1 MVYDGK
7 LKCLAEGGNP
17 GLVVMGGESRS
28 KGHRFESRCWMLDA
42 HDIFTLICRK
52 NCIVC
57 LEKTANNLKRG
68 RGWSIFFKKML
79 SSTLTKNVFCAML
92 PLCFMIRET
101 QSGHV
106 LKMQL
111 ESALPRKNPT
121 FNERE
126 RGSAYLRAPYN
137 EWLFVYEKR
146 YKEGWG
152 NE

>member
-1 MVYDGK
+1 
-7 LKCLAEGGNP
+7 
-17 GLVVMGGESRS
+17 
-28 KGHRFESRCWMLDA
+28 
-42 HDIFTLICRK
+42 
-52 NCIVC
+52 
-57 LEKTANNLKRG
+57 
-68 RGWSIFFKKML
+68 
-79 SSTLTKNVFCAML
+79 ML

-152 NE
+152 NEWEREREREEQGSREGVSTSIYSEAKD